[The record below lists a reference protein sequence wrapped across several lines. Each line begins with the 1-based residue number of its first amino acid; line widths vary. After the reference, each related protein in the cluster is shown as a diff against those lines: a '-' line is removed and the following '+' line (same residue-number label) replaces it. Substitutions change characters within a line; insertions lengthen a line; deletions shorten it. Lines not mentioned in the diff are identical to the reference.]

1 MNERIKE
8 LAEESGLSYLS
19 SVHPSMLEKFAELV
33 VQECSKVADDNFD
46 KGLCPVGNYIK
57 QHFGVEQ

>member
-1 MNERIKE
+1 MNKRIEE

>member
-57 QHFGVEQ
+57 QHFGVDQ